1 MVSAHRSHQIV
12 LPWTIT
18 VKYTENKWLNCQAWF
33 YFFSSGKTISKLK
46 ADLEEAEDLMVK
58 ERDEAKL
65 HLEKRLREESSKL
78 LRESSEKI
86 EQLETELAEFRVE
99 CERLKQLYSED
110 SVLAETEKQQA
121 LMMAQQVWLL
131 TLTSRTEHYG
141 QSYFVVAGSN
151 HSSPQPAVDFFS
163 K

>member
-1 MVSAHRSHQIV
+1 
-12 LPWTIT
+12 
-18 VKYTENKWLNCQAWF
+18 
-33 YFFSSGKTISKLK
+33 
-46 ADLEEAEDLMVK
+46 MVK

-121 LMMAQQVWLL
+121 LMMAQQVLFL

-151 HSSPQPAVDFFS
+151 HP
-163 K
+163 